1 MPHPM
6 HRVENYAFFLEIF
19 YAICGVHLGRPPLAP
34 LSPLSPP
41 PELIINELAPLAKW
55 K

>member
-1 MPHPM
+1 M

-19 YAICGVHLGRPPLAP
+19 YAICGVDLGRPPP
-34 LSPLSPP
+34 SPQ